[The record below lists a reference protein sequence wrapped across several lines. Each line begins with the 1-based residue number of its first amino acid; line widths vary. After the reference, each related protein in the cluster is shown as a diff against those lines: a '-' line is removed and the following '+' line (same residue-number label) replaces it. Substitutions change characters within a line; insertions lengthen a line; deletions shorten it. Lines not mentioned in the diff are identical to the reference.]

1 MQKTRASIRYAKAL
15 FELALENTKTKEVLN
30 DLITTSEL
38 INTEEGLN
46 SIITNPTIKQKQKEK
61 LFRKLFESSI
71 DRLTM
76 SFMILVI
83 RKGRESI
90 FVEIANKYKGL
101 YNLHNN
107 ISVVDVVSATVIR
120 DDLKK
125 RIKEKTSFRGG
136 EVQLNET
143 IDKKLLGGFIIK
155 RGDLQYDASI
165 RKKLNNAKR
174 AFKL

>member
-15 FELALENTKTKEVLN
+15 FQLALENTKTKEVLN
-30 DLITTSEL
+30 DLIITSEL
-38 INTEEGLN
+38 INTEEELN
-46 SIITNPTIKQKQKEK
+46 SIITNPTIKQNKKEK
-61 LFRKLFESSI
+61 LFRKLFENNI
-71 DRLTM
+71 DPITM
-76 SFMILVI
+76 SFIILVI
-83 RKGRESI
+83 KKGRESI
-90 FVEIANKYKGL
+90 FVEITNKYMEI

-107 ISVVDVVSATVIR
+107 ISVVDVVSANPIS
-120 DDLKK
+120 DNLKE

-143 IDKKLLGGFIIK
+143 LDKKLLGGFIIK